1 MAITQASALTGIVQW
16 GIRQSAEVANHLM
29 SVERVLEYTALP
41 AEKQPDIPKTPPREW
56 PKQGKIGFK
65 DVGLKYDENGSLVLK
80 NLNFTIQPKEKVCV
94 QLLVLFQIFSKA
106 TFCFRWEL

>member
-29 SVERVLEYTALP
+29 SVERVLEYTGLT

-56 PKQGKIGFK
+56 PQQGKLVFK

-80 NLNFTIQPKEKVCV
+80 NLNFIIQSKEKVCTP
-94 QLLVLFQIFSKA
+94 VL
-106 TFCFRWEL
+106 